1 MKNKLPEALVEKFV
15 FPIEAYKQ
23 GLEEERDR
31 IAKLIDN
38 LPFRWDGNTQT
49 ITLDKRDVQALV
61 NGDTE

>member
-1 MKNKLPEALVEKFV
+1 VPNKLPETAGEL
-15 FPIEAYKQ
+15 
-23 GLEEERDR
+23 LEFKESVQRTERDR
-31 IAKLIDN
+31 IAKVIAN

>member
-1 MKNKLPEALVEKFV
+1 MKNKLPETAGELLEF
-15 FPIEAYKQ
+15 KQ
-23 GLEEERDR
+23 SIQRTERDR

-61 NGDTE
+61 NGESK